1 VTSNAPQGEQEPQWQ
16 QPSFQPAPEP
26 ASAPAEPPV
35 THGSLILPAARL
47 QPPSA
52 VETTVRT
59 LSGLVWPVMIL
70 LAIMS
75 VVDFWPAILVAIVTS
90 TVLGN
95 VGRHLKAR
103 RKLAARPRRITP
115 GDQGT
120 LR

>member
-1 VTSNAPQGEQEPQWQ
+1 M
-16 QPSFQPAPEP
+16 
-26 ASAPAEPPV
+26 
-35 THGSLILPAARL
+35 LPAMRI

-70 LAIMS
+70 LAVMG
-75 VVDFWPAILVAIVTS
+75 VVGFWPAILAAIVTS

-103 RKLAARPRRITP
+103 RKIAALPRRITP
-115 GDQGT
+115 GEQGT